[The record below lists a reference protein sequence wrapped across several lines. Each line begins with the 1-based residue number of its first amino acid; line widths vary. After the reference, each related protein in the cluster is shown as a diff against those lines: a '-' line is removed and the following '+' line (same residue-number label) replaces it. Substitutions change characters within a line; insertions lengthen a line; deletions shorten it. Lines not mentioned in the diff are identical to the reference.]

1 VKLREQQI
9 EVLAHRIVAA
19 LVEENLARAAEPAAL
34 EARLREVLVNDLSLE
49 DRLNEEVHQILRQHE
64 QMMRQQSIPYHEM
77 FQKVKQKLVR
87 ERKLIL

>member
-1 VKLREQQI
+1 MKLREQQI

-49 DRLNEEVHQILRQHE
+49 DRLNEEVHQLLRQYE
-64 QMMRQQSIPYHEM
+64 PMMRQQSIPYHEM